1 MKKIIV
7 LLSAL
12 LLFGASANGVAA
24 QKAHADG
31 WVNPME
37 TNDINTVK
45 WYYKIEAN
53 AIKLKWEREYSR
65 HRGSTIVFKNLT
77 IACAYSIGPAAG
89 RTHRWIAGKVV
100 VKGS

>member
-37 TNDINTVK
+37 TNDINTVTR
-45 WYYKIEAN
+45 YYKIEAN
-53 AIKLKWEREYSR
+53 AIKLKWERNTP
-65 HRGSTIVFKNLT
+65 G
-77 IACAYSIGPAAG
+77 IAAL
-89 RTHRWIAGKVV
+89 R
-100 VKGS
+100 